1 MRYSIYMV
9 MMLVVSFLLSPT
21 VASADDNQERVYGRE
36 LMTEQERKE
45 ERQKMRSMSEDDREQ
60 YRAEKHERM
69 KERAKEQNKK
79 LIYIL
84 HCIYAKLFFCN
95 FGKVQWIELIPNRGV
110 ASHPTVHRFMQ

>member
-69 KERAKEQNKK
+69 KERAKEQNK
-79 LIYIL
+79 IIPDEPGMR
-84 HCIYAKLFFCN
+84 
-95 FGKVQWIELIPNRGV
+95 GKGMRQGQGQGMGGGR
-110 ASHPTVHRFMQ
+110 R